1 MLVQEAELQ
10 QPDHDVPVALTR
22 WLVVEEAFADR
33 AAIEL
38 KPRVVV
44 STPFRGEV
52 DVTLRTP
59 DGRERSARASVL
71 VSHVRGALAPF
82 GIVRLHGVAIED
94 VPPGTE
100 VLGATPL

>member
-1 MLVQEAELQ
+1 M
-10 QPDHDVPVALTR
+10 
-22 WLVVEEAFADR
+22 VVEEAFAER
-33 AAIEL
+33 TAIEL

-44 STPFRGEV
+44 SNPFRGEIE
-52 DVTLRTP
+52 VTLRAP
-59 DGRERSARASVL
+59 DGRERTARASVL

-100 VLGATPL
+100 IFGSAPL